1 MYTENFLKLFTQAIT
16 GNTSNVTVK
25 SLDGTD
31 ANGKGF
37 DGSNSIYGYMPGY
50 FGTAAF
56 VKYDG
61 CMYHLTDLTAGKIY
75 YGNNWSAAAP
85 FHGVILGDGDAT
97 PTPSDYNLSGN
108 YITGFTASTAGTCVR
123 SDNIIICTGT
133 YTISNNS
140 GSDYNIKEFG
150 LFRPIIK
157 DSAVYT
163 LLYRDLL
170 VNPVIIE
177 NGQTGI
183 VTIQIKITL

>member
-16 GNTSNVTVK
+16 GNTNNVTIK
-25 SLDGTD
+25 LLDGTN

-50 FGTAAF
+50 FGTATFAR
-56 VKYDG
+56 YDG
-61 CMYHLTDLTAGKIY
+61 CMYHLADLTAGKLF
-75 YGNNWSAAAP
+75 YGTNSTTVAP
-85 FHGVILGDGDAT
+85 YHGVILGDGDAT
-97 PTPSDYNLSGN
+97 PTASDYNLSGN
-108 YITGFTASTAGTCVR
+108 YITGFTASTAGTCIR
-123 SDNIIICTGT
+123 TDNIIICTGT
-133 YTISNNS
+133 YTISNDS

-150 LFRPIIK
+150 LIRPNIK

-163 LLYRDLL
+163 LLYRDLFA
-170 VNPVIIE
+170 NPVIIE